1 MTLNLKQIEAF
12 FWVDRLGG
20 FQAAASYLNT
30 TQPAISAR
38 IRELERSLGVQLF
51 DRRSRNAR
59 LTSKGRSLVDYAQQM
74 LGLAS
79 EIAQRVGDTAALSG
93 LVRVG
98 VADTIALTWLPE
110 MLARVARQLPKLEVD
125 LEVDL
130 SVNLLRQ
137 LENREIDIAI
147 LVRSATTTGLSA
159 VTLGSVDLA
168 WMCSPSLALPE
179 EPIAPKA
186 LAKWPIIAHTRGSH
200 QYVMIRQWFR
210 DNGIEPRRI
219 SGCSS
224 LATLIKLIG
233 SGLGISVLAPATLR
247 KEIVDGV
254 LRIVRTT
261 HPVSPNVFVA
271 ARPTDVREDAI
282 GALIQIAQET
292 ARDDEAFLP
301 LP

>member
-38 IRELERSLGVQLF
+38 IRELERTLGVQLF

-59 LTSKGRSLVDYAQQM
+59 LTSKGRSLLDYAQQM
-74 LGLAS
+74 LGVAS
-79 EIAQRVGDTAALSG
+79 EIAQRVGNSAALSG
-93 LVRVG
+93 LVRLG

-110 MLARVARQLPKLEVD
+110 MLARVATRLPNLEVD

-130 SVNLLRQ
+130 SINLHRQ
-137 LENREIDIAI
+137 LENREIDLAI
-147 LVRSATTTGLSA
+147 LVRSATTASLNT
-159 VTLGSVDLA
+159 VELGRVSLA
-168 WMCSPSLALPE
+168 WMCSPTLALPDK
-179 EPIAPKA
+179 PIAPRA

-210 DNGIEPRRI
+210 ENGIEPRRI

-224 LATLIKLIG
+224 LSTLIKLVG
-233 SGLGISVLAPATLR
+233 SGLGLSVLAPATLR
-247 KEIVDGV
+247 REITDGA
-254 LRIVRTT
+254 LRVVQTT
-261 HPVSPNVFVA
+261 CAVPPNRFVA

-282 GALIQIAQET
+282 GALIDIARET
-292 ARDDEAFLP
+292 ARDDDAFLDR
-301 LP
+301 